1 MNQNQAVGKSLV
13 QPSLE
18 ERVTADPKARVKL
31 VMLFL
36 GAIALYFFW
45 DRVFDYLTPLDESSP
60 TEDLIAAT
68 RIRTIVM
75 FGFFEVLSIYS
86 AYGFFRMAQ
95 RIRKSGQFPAPG
107 ASVPFSTVIKRGK
120 EAQTAAVGYFLMAG
134 ASVVSAVTILL
145 ALIVILYLL

>member
-1 MNQNQAVGKSLV
+1 
-13 QPSLE
+13 
-18 ERVTADPKARVKL
+18 
-31 VMLFL
+31 MLFL

-45 DRVFDYLTPLDESSP
+45 DQVFDYLIPIDESSP
-60 TEDLIAAT
+60 TEDQIAET
-68 RIRTIVM
+68 RIRIIVM

-86 AYGFFRMAQ
+86 AYEFFRMAQ